1 MSPVEFKAGDFENV
15 LNTECNT
22 VSFIEKKDFIGGVPK
37 GFRTSKSDFVYYLV
51 C

>member
-22 VSFIEKKDFIGGVPK
+22 VSFIEKKTIDVIPRRVPN
-37 GFRTSKSDFVYYLV
+37 L
-51 C
+51 